1 MSTAKTPVNRT
12 FYERYTVTVAKE
24 ILGRLLVK
32 RTPQG
37 LLTGRIVEAEA
48 YRGVDDPASH
58 SYRGRTKRNEVMFG
72 KPGVA
77 YVYFTYGNHYCLNVV
92 TEQDSVPA
100 AVLIRAVEP
109 LTGIEVMKKNRGVQR
124 LIDLASGPGKLTK
137 AFQITREDNGR
148 DVADASSP
156 LTVCQPAKPEEFKV
170 VQTTRIG
177 IRVATELPWR
187 FYIQG
192 NPHVSKK

>member
-1 MSTAKTPVNRT
+1 MSIAKTPVDRS
-12 FYERYTVTVAKE
+12 FYARDTITVTKD
-24 ILGRLLVK
+24 ILGRLLVR
-32 RTPQG
+32 RTPED
-37 LLTGRIVEAEA
+37 LLIGRIVEAEA
-48 YRGVDDPASH
+48 YRGADDPASH
-58 SYRGRTKRNEVMFG
+58 SYRGRTRRNEVMFG

-92 TEQDSVPA
+92 TEQAGVAA

-109 LTGIEVMKKNRGVQR
+109 LVGIEVMKKNRGVGS
-124 LIDLASGPGKLTK
+124 LTDLASGPGKLTK

-148 DVADASSP
+148 DVTDASSP
-156 LTVCQPAKPEEFKV
+156 LTVCEPAELEEFKV

-177 IRVATELPWR
+177 IRVARERPWR

-192 NPHVSKK
+192 NPHVSKR